1 MERALLSAAP
11 PSHPAAWLGDTHAL
25 SHSHSL
31 AQTQPTR
38 SIPSTTML
46 GRPGRRGGAPLMA
59 APLSSDDYP
68 DAHTGF
74 RIALLEEGDALAR
87 AAGSATSG
95 ADEPRA
101 SRAPSEPPIEIQP
114 LAGDDA
120 DRLVSR
126 MAPIAAQDADEV
138 DFAVRDKTLPA
149 PRAGAVGTPPDACH
163 AARRGAAAAAVALPR
178 RRGPILTRVPRVA
191 LRMSRRAAQ

>member
-1 MERALLSAAP
+1 
-11 PSHPAAWLGDTHAL
+11 
-25 SHSHSL
+25 
-31 AQTQPTR
+31 
-38 SIPSTTML
+38 
-46 GRPGRRGGAPLMA
+46 MA

-163 AARRGAAAAAVALPR
+163 AARRGAAAVAVALPR
-178 RRGPILTRVPRVA
+178 RRGPILTRVPRAA